1 MTNEG
6 RANQRLR
13 TRQDLLRAAARLMKE
28 GSTPTVA
35 EVAAEALVSR
45 ATAYRYFPTRQSLL
59 IEAPLD
65 REVPTPED
73 LFADDPSTDP
83 EERVDRAEAAL
94 HDMTYANEAQ
104 VRALLALSMERWAGR
119 DAAKDKTPLRQNRRI
134 PLIDAALAP
143 VRSQLDDETYENLR
157 AALAAYFGIESMVLF
172 NDVLDIESDE
182 ARRIKSWAVRKL
194 VRAALEECGRSGG
207 E

>member
-1 MTNEG
+1 MNEEG

-28 GSTPTVA
+28 GTTPTVA
-35 EVAAEALVSR
+35 QVAEEALVSR

-59 IEAPLD
+59 VEAPLD
-65 REVPTPED
+65 RDVPTAED

-83 EERVDRAEAAL
+83 EDRVDRAEAAL

-104 VRALLALSMERWAGR
+104 VRALLALSMERWAAR
-119 DAAKDKTPLRQNRRI
+119 ETAEEKTPLRQNRRVR
-134 PLIDAALAP
+134 LIDAALAP
-143 VRSQLDDETYENLR
+143 VRSQLDDEIYENLR
-157 AALAAYFGIESMVLF
+157 AALAAYFGIEPLVLF
-172 NDVLDIESDE
+172 SDVLNVESDE
-182 ARRIKSWAVRKL
+182 ARKIKSWAVRTL
-194 VRAALEECGRSGG
+194 VRAALEQSRGSKG